1 MAGNFMLTYRT
12 WPLSGAGLAILF
24 CLLLGCATPP
34 ERIVATAVPDEIYA
48 GHSCSQLK
56 VDRAEAALAIST
68 LSQQQASAVTGDTV
82 GVLMVGLPLSSM
94 GGNDVGAK
102 LGEMKGRL
110 VAIDTVIA
118 EKKCLAT

>member
-1 MAGNFMLTYRT
+1 MLAYRKLSFNSAGFAMVILLF
-12 WPLSGAGLAILF
+12 PLF
-24 CLLLGCATPP
+24 GCATPP
-34 ERIVATAVPDEIYA
+34 ERIVATAVPDEIYS

-56 VDRAEAALAIST
+56 VDRAEAALAVST

-82 GVLMVGLPLSSM
+82 GVLMIGLPLSSM

-110 VAIDTVIA
+110 VAIDAVMA
-118 EKKCLAT
+118 QKKCLAT

>member
-1 MAGNFMLTYRT
+1 MLTNRP
-12 WPLSGAGLAILF
+12 WPLRSVGPAILL
-24 CLLLGCATPP
+24 CSLVGCAIPA
-34 ERIVATAVPDEIYA
+34 ERVVAAAVPDEIYA

-56 VDRAEAALAIST
+56 VDRAEAALAVST

-94 GGNDVGAK
+94 GGSDVRAK

-110 VAIDTVIA
+110 IAIDTVIA
-118 EKKCLAT
+118 KKKCLAI